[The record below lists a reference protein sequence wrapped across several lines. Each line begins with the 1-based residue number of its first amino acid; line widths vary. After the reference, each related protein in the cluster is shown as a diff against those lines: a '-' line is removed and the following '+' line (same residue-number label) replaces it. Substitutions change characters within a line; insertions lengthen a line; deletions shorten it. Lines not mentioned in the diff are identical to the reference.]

1 MEWGRLGAGG
11 HVERK
16 QVLTFIS
23 VAKVLLVVLE
33 VTGKPGEGS
42 ALERE
47 ILNLL
52 VSRKLCM

>member
-1 MEWGRLGAGG
+1 M
-11 HVERK
+11 
-16 QVLTFIS
+16 LTFIS

-47 ILNLL
+47 ILSLS

>member
-1 MEWGRLGAGG
+1 MMTRGGVGGA
-11 HVERK
+11 ERR

-23 VAKVLLVVLE
+23 VAELLVVVLE

-42 ALERE
+42 ALEGE

-52 VSRKLCM
+52 LSRKLCM